1 MRRGLGEGGRLR
13 WKVVSI
19 ILLTVFCGLTC
30 VFAAEKGPTI
40 VIKKDE
46 HRIAGV
52 GTNGITRWTSS
63 VARDEEVVSAVN
75 QSGNTAMVSVMNKKT
90 GKTRILNYDAEKG
103 ILRFS
108 QSVN

>member
-1 MRRGLGEGGRLR
+1 MEGGRLR
-13 WKVVSI
+13 WKVLSV
-19 ILLTVFCGLTC
+19 ILLAALSGVLS
-30 VFAAEKGPTI
+30 VSAAEKGPTI

-75 QSGNTAMVSVMNKKT
+75 QSGNTAMVSVTNKKT

>member
-1 MRRGLGEGGRLR
+1 MEGGWLR
-13 WKVVSI
+13 WKVLTV
-19 ILLTVFCGLTC
+19 ILLGAFSGLLS
-30 VFAAEKGPTI
+30 VSAAERGPTI

-52 GTNGITRWTSS
+52 GTNGITRWTSN
-63 VARDEEVVSAVN
+63 VAQDEEEVSAVN
-75 QSGNTAMVSVMNKKT
+75 QSGNTAMVSVTNKQT

>member
-1 MRRGLGEGGRLR
+1 M
-13 WKVVSI
+13 KIKKIFSI
-19 ILLTVFCGLTC
+19 ILTAIFLVGAAG
-30 VFAAEKGPTI
+30 VAEKGLTI
-40 VIKKDE
+40 VVKKDE

-52 GTNGITRWTSS
+52 GTNGITRWTSG
-63 VARDEEVVSAVN
+63 VARDDEEVSAVN
-75 QSGNTAMVSVMNKKT
+75 QSGNTAMVSVTNKKT

>member
-1 MRRGLGEGGRLR
+1 MRRGLVEGGMLR
-13 WKVVSI
+13 WKVLSV
-19 ILLTVFCGLTC
+19 ILLTAFSGVLS

-75 QSGNTAMVSVMNKKT
+75 QSGNTAMVSVTNKKT

>member
-1 MRRGLGEGGRLR
+1 MRRGLVEGGRLR
-13 WKVVSI
+13 WKVLSV
-19 ILLTVFCGLTC
+19 ILLTAFSGVSGA
-30 VFAAEKGPTI
+30 FAEDKGPTI

-75 QSGNTAMVSVMNKKT
+75 QSGNTAMVSVTNKKT

>member
-1 MRRGLGEGGRLR
+1 MKAVTVILFAVFSGL
-13 WKVVSI
+13 VVAS
-19 ILLTVFCGLTC
+19 
-30 VFAAEKGPTI
+30 AADKGPTI

-52 GTNGITRWTSS
+52 GTNGITRWTSN
-63 VARDEEVVSAVN
+63 VARDEEEVSAVN

>member
-1 MRRGLGEGGRLR
+1 MEGGRLR
-13 WKVVSI
+13 WKVLSV
-19 ILLTVFCGLTC
+19 ILLAALSGFLSVS
-30 VFAAEKGPTI
+30 AAEKGPTI

-52 GTNGITRWTSS
+52 GTNGITRWTSN
-63 VARDEEVVSAVN
+63 VARDEEEVSAVN
-75 QSGNTAMVSVMNKKT
+75 QSGNTAMVSVTNKKT

>member
-1 MRRGLGEGGRLR
+1 MRRGLGEGGWFR
-13 WKVVSI
+13 WK
-19 ILLTVFCGLTC
+19 LLTVILLGTFSGLLS
-30 VFAAEKGPTI
+30 VSAADRGPTI

-52 GTNGITRWTSS
+52 GTNGITRWTSN
-63 VARDEEVVSAVN
+63 VARDEEEVSAVN
-75 QSGNTAMVSVMNKKT
+75 QSGDTAMVSVTNKKT
-90 GKTRILNYDAEKG
+90 GKTRILNYDAKKG